1 MRESRLVPPRLRPTM
16 KIGDSVED
24 FVFFECVAS
33 RCSSDIKKVPQLLP
47 RGSSYPRH
55 NFGSLASVRLI

>member
-1 MRESRLVPPRLRPTM
+1 M